1 MFIDGHALDFE
12 RTRNGANVLEFVK
25 ETTGE
30 SLDELPTLDEI
41 KEFLEEFPVAL
52 VLFVDSV
59 FDKSLK
65 VFNVVSKIYQDIAFG
80 YTNSAEARVKS
91 GKQLIYFI
99 RSTMACGGTRSF
111 YSRTSTRSGTTS
123 EAS

>member
-30 SLDELPTLDEI
+30 SLDELPTLEEI
-41 KEFLEEFPVAL
+41 REFLDEFPVAL

-65 VFNVVSKIYQDIAFG
+65 VFNVVSKIF
-80 YTNSAEARVKS
+80 
-91 GKQLIYFI
+91 
-99 RSTMACGGTRSF
+99 
-111 YSRTSTRSGTTS
+111 
-123 EAS
+123 